1 MLEYHKSDTPNFDKE
16 LLKSSVS
23 ITENLDG
30 LTLAVHQ
37 PTLIYKP
44 NPGLSIFPTLK
55 ISKYKL
61 LKSPVQMPQF
71 L

>member
-16 LLKSSVS
+16 LLKSSLS
-23 ITENLDG
+23 ITENVDG
-30 LTLAVHQ
+30 LIFAFDQ
-37 PTLIYKP
+37 PILIYKSKP
-44 NPGLSIFPTLK
+44 ALSIFPTLK

-61 LKSPVQMPQF
+61 LKSPVQMSQF

>member
-1 MLEYHKSDTPNFDKE
+1 MSQIRHTKTEKE
-16 LLKSSVS
+16 LLKSSLS

-30 LTLAVHQ
+30 LTFAVHQ
-37 PTLIYKP
+37 PILIYKP

-61 LKSPVQMPQF
+61 LKSPVQMPEF

>member
-1 MLEYHKSDTPNFDKE
+1 MSQIRHTKIEKE
-16 LLKSSVS
+16 LLKSSLS

-30 LTLAVHQ
+30 LTFAVHQ
-37 PTLIYKP
+37 PILIYKP

-55 ISKYKL
+55 ISKYKH

>member
-1 MLEYHKSDTPNFDKE
+1 MSQIRHTKIEKE
-16 LLKSSVS
+16 LLKSSLS

-30 LTLAVHQ
+30 LTFAVHQ
-37 PTLIYKP
+37 PILIYKP
-44 NPGLSIFPTLK
+44 NSGLSIFPTLK